1 MSYLF
6 FILTIHS
13 DTKIKKIEDSIK
25 PEKGKLFNESSITF
39 IDKKNNFNIY
49 LGYFKKKE
57 ENSDIH
63 THILLS
69 IDDICFQSKEEFF
82 IQKNKSIFIKYIEFD
97 KTYKWYFIR
106 KNIPKCYKLDNYLSL
121 KIYIENINN
130 LGIMN
135 ERKIKFELLDY
146 FNRKYKENN
155 TNSLQFYLLLIKH
168 CYDYNK
174 KGIENIKPN
183 FNFNLE
189 IGNGKLIEDE
199 FGEMVDEFA
208 FEDNLKENDD
218 DLIKLILFYYHRL
231 NKEKFHKFLVNK
243 KIINKIILIII
254 QNKYFFNNLSKKDIL
269 LLIKDLD
276 DIEKISSIINL
287 NDSLIEKIN
296 IVIEIF
302 DKIYKLVQESEYS
315 IYLTDLIKLK
325 NNENEI
331 KEIIDKYYS
340 INTIKPSEKLIINLD
355 FLNIINSNLTF
366 QSIKYIKNKINELYD
381 YFRKKNDTKLGE
393 LENLNTIVGKKF
405 REIGVS
411 LILRNEM
418 SNLQIIGFIQ
428 EDSHIEELGE
438 GNNNLYLKDF
448 YRKKNFNE
456 SLQLIDHIKI
466 DLIDDSFISS
476 FKKIKFHSIYGQ
488 NENYQNLI
496 SKLFERSKNIKEFHK
511 VFKLFHDIKNSVID
525 NELFPKQSRK
535 DSLETLKK
543 ILKKNKNNDFN
554 INEFLVLFLDII
566 DMAYEFYQE
575 IDRILIALENIYS
588 NNIISNLYIKL
599 LNENNIILNKKYDFV
614 VKICIKY
621 LTNSRD
627 LNTNKYSYI
636 YLLKHMSSNN
646 IKSKVLNQ
654 FESKII
660 NMEEIFDYNFSD
672 NLKLLSQIIKNNYF
686 SNRIFSHIPYIKNT
700 QQILN
705 TMINKIENE
714 DIFYEDNHKIME
726 LYNKK
731 KLIERLDIIYLYKNQ
746 NVKNIED
753 KIIEKI
759 NLINNFI
766 KYLNDANDYFK
777 TFYPKANNE
786 NIKKIDEILEKK
798 NKLYLR
804 EYDNKMEEL
813 KFLDDYK
820 NDIENLLNKKRSKF
834 YFQLFT
840 DIRDD
845 PQNEKM
851 TEEEKVNQTN
861 DAFDKIKTLFTNF
874 DNIDIPF
881 FSSLVKGLKTKN
893 DLYNEINLLKGLFNI
908 DNNCNIDSIVDNL
921 YLIKQKEENI
931 FKLENLLTLINKL
944 KCNPTKL
951 NQELESNLN
960 HLKQDNLKIQDF
972 IDINRN
978 INELKIPIIEKEKY
992 FNVLNELMEKKEV
1005 LDFLLTKKFDD
1016 IRLLTEFMDD
1026 LDNGIIQMKD
1036 INDLEKSVQF
1046 IEQLKNKCNF
1056 KNDEILIDTFCEL
1069 IDKEYKDISLN
1080 LNNIKGKIS
1089 TIIEGYTESLNDDER
1104 SNKLIK
1110 YISTSSSFKIKNQNY
1125 QYYDCVCEYDLRN
1138 KINIKS
1144 FDDIIL
1150 LKEKAWLRKKQNNDD
1165 IFFNTCQTF
1174 CINVN
1179 KINDIIKIINEIN
1192 NKGYPEK
1199 LDTIVNIKNEKV
1211 ECKLNNFSGN
1221 LDEIIEYLENILSDV
1236 EYFRKEYN
1244 TKNDLIRLIYGKQIS
1259 EIYRYLKERRE
1270 TTNLKYLNKYL
1281 TNNKIN
1287 GEKSLDE
1294 YNFDIKKKNKL
1305 LEEMYENC
1313 ILYIEKLYKIN
1324 KIKISDIYKNSKL
1337 KKNYKGIYTFFSSID
1352 SMESNI
1358 IQIYNNLTGNFPII
1372 QTILFCSQETTK
1384 EEIFS
1389 FLNRAILNKGNI
1401 LFSIIKPEILEIEIC
1416 KYLLDI
1422 LNILLLNNKDIS
1434 STILFV
1440 YFDKTNNLINE
1451 IKKKENHKV
1460 LVIGK
1465 FDKNILKD
1473 ENEIKIYLSDV
1484 SGRGKSTK
1492 IYKDFEPFINQN
1504 YEYVYFPIGDN
1515 ITRDEILI
1523 RLTELKNKQ
1532 ISLHIDLLETNKLD
1546 LIRDFLFSF
1555 LIMKYYSKEEN
1566 IFYYGNEIK
1575 IKIEIP
1581 NSFDNYFNKFPI
1593 LDFFEV
1599 YRMDINN
1606 LEPLIVVND
1615 ITSNVQIVANYLNY
1629 KKNNLI
1635 DSKGLFFH
1643 NLHYTEESQEEYNNV
1658 ETITKEKDEDDAKIL
1673 SQQECEQLIN
1683 EEITKFYQNPT
1694 YYQKRTFIDVLANQL
1709 ILFSKDFHIKVE
1721 NVKWNQMNGIRSEIL
1736 NSIIGST
1743 QYFLK
1748 NAYENILHGQNISYN
1763 AMNEK
1768 YDENESIQKANEILS
1783 QRTIVSFD
1791 QIKESFVFINE
1802 DKMSFSIITN
1812 CKSDSNEYSLYKNFI
1827 NMGLKS
1833 NNELIDYKNLEQD
1846 KYIEEIRKIFNIQP
1860 TYSDKLIKDEF
1871 LKSYIFTADNFLK
1884 LILILLRIRAK
1895 VPVILMGET
1904 GCGKTSLIRII
1915 ANMSKLK
1922 YMGINFEEINM
1933 KVYNIHAG
1941 ITDSDIIEWITKN
1954 NLLETE
1960 NHGMIESLCPKI
1972 LVFFDEINTCNSMG
1986 LISEILCKHTMQG
1999 KKLKFNVI
2007 FIAACNP
2014 YRIDSSYTEK
2024 RQQIGLI
2031 KKGTHQNNTLVY
2043 RVNPL
2048 PFSLIN
2054 FIFDFGN
2061 LTSEDEEKYIKSIL
2075 SEALKNEENFET
2087 NLKLG
2092 SDLIKECQNF
2102 IRNKNDISS
2111 VSLREIRR
2119 FVILYNW
2126 FKKFLKK
2133 NNKLI
2138 NNKEIDLKQIQEYS
2152 LILSTYIVYYI
2163 RIYDQDERDKLIK
2176 DLNKIIKGNFISY
2189 PKYLSK
2195 YIINEIELEPGIAK
2209 NRALV
2214 ENIFAIF
2221 VCINN
2226 LIPIFICGKPGCSKS
2241 LSVQLVFKSM
2251 RGEDSSKKIF
2261 KNCPKIYQN
2270 AYQGSLNSTS
2280 KGVKSIFDKARKMI
2294 KDNDPSKVISLVYFD
2309 EMGLAEISKNNPL
2322 KVIHSELEYDD
2333 NYNKVAFI
2341 GISNWVMDASK
2352 MNRGI
2357 QLSIP
2362 EPTQNDLIETAKS
2375 IVQSFNEDYSDFF
2388 GNLAISYYKYKQFL
2402 KKNYPEYSDFHG
2414 NRDFYHLIKTVCK
2427 KMARYKNK
2435 EEYINNE
2442 RIALESIE
2450 RNFGGLDFS
2459 IREFKKIFLD
2469 KDEVSDRYDIKGN
2482 LIENLKDNTSRYVLI
2497 ITKSSIS
2504 QFLIDIILTELNKKY
2519 TFFLGS
2525 GFEDDKNKEEYSA
2538 KNIHKI
2544 QVCMEKGTIAVFKNL
2559 ESIYPSLYDLFNQ
2572 NFLIQN
2578 NNKYAR
2584 IAIGSSNNKP
2594 YKVDDKFKS
2603 IIIVDEKDIKEQ
2615 KQDPPFLNRFEKY
2628 LFSFNVLLTKELANK
2643 SEQIVKYL
2651 QNLISPSDKRRAID
2665 LEKQLLLC
2673 EKEEIQGL
2681 IYQLNKIGKNNI
2693 ELVDEVLKKI
2703 SNLFSQ
2709 DIISFATKSNYI
2721 QKYPEILEKIKMYYN
2736 QNEHSNIFNFL
2747 TKMTNNKNIIY
2758 TFSDILESI
2767 FKNPNEIIKNNIF
2780 GDLSKSNVEEDIF
2793 VYNITSERQLENKI
2807 EKFFKDENK
2816 KICIFK
2822 LFPID
2827 CIHLNSIKFIIENF
2841 QRNYKKENKKCFIF
2855 IIYLKRYIYSLEDD
2869 NNDLDEYKIEN
2880 QNLISLI
2887 SDFSQIFIDNLHGP
2901 NISIFELLNLNNKEL
2916 FKRKDMINIEEQMKI
2931 IIYEIF
2937 ATIDYQFK
2945 NLDGDNLKQN
2955 YIETIS
2961 GKLLENKSMCNRL
2974 IELAIKLLEEDDDIV
2989 KDIFYENNL
2998 FEKFDI
3004 DFISV
3009 VSKFMKEKFKDKLSK
3024 IIVNCERNS
3033 ILSNLILHNNPEVN
3047 SNLKMKLFDYY
3058 VPKMNL
3064 NKNVSK
3070 ENLGNKVELSLGLNI
3085 HWSIDIYK
3093 SLINKCNG
3101 NKLIE
3106 DFKTNETDLR
3116 GEIEEEELNEEIN
3129 SYKSKK
3135 NNYYKMFYNF
3145 LEQILDEIIKE
3156 DKENLIDLIT
3166 NDFYT
3171 IIFYVNEKQVLQKN
3185 NINNNLVEQD
3195 ENNENTKINQ
3205 NKNIIDFVR
3214 YIAELQLEIDS
3225 KESIFNDIDKKLIY
3239 ILLWFQCNLV
3249 FIQNIIKIYKI
3260 LCNYIPNLLEK
3271 IKDIIK
3277 NEKVKFEI
3285 SKRNPEYKRYTNYL
3299 FTILIESLIFSI
3311 FYHFDFN
3318 TLTKDNQNEFLKNL
3332 NEIIAL
3338 IDQTKTQLNMY
3349 LNEFSNLISLVEVS
3363 DALISIKKFDIKK
3376 IDNYK
3381 QIINFQN
3388 ENIKNENINKAIN
3401 SLQEEYDFLY
3411 KNLNEN
3417 QNFPEIVISI
3427 LSQKVMQVSNDEYR
3441 NKILELIL
3449 KENKLIIN
3457 SKLILWILFTRYK
3470 LDIKCPND
3478 NEEEDEEEDEEE
3490 LVNKFMSFTEVQNMN
3505 LDLLNSQNN
3514 IILDEI
3520 LIYLFEIKINSF
3532 LNNDHLTIDK
3542 LIDGIIIE
3550 YLKKCIDVL
3559 NGKIKPRLKN
3569 LAILYSIS
3577 FIKSYFYLLVNKMY
3591 KIAKSDENQIN
3602 INKINT
3608 LLKND
3613 HNNIIYVIKLYIL
3626 KCFYSK
3632 MQNFNE
3638 FINFEWDKNQ
3648 LSWAKNYKY
3657 DDKNDLS
3664 KLQFLYINVGLDME
3678 KLKEYNFNFSHDKN
3692 ICSFK
3697 PVNKEFYKKLINEDF
3712 MTFIDVSINI
3722 MLSDFVDSKYS
3733 YYFIYDYFC
3742 DLIKEILPYDNI
3754 SLIFKLFFDNN
3765 IFGKL
3770 MKNKIKDLKA
3780 EQIEILLYGYKLAI
3794 LCSLGNENSLYNN
3807 LLSEKFNN
3815 IINTIFIPGSE
3826 PYQSIKKNS
3835 YERAIEHFSVVQTAS
3850 PGFYICNCNQ
3860 FYLIGNCSQPNE
3872 VIKCRNCP
3880 KQIGGKSHILVDGSR
3895 RIYRNEN
3902 EKNSYPKIPGITLEQ
3917 FKNEIREEEEKDEKS
3932 GIVQTNLTDFSINNK
3947 KVRNLKPISYRI
3959 LNFIFYSILY
3969 YNNILGYIKDNEIKN
3984 YYISGKNIIDLLDII
3999 WNCLKDLLNSESI
4012 NNIKIFMNSL
4022 FPKINDIIKNQEIT
4036 NTKEKRLNFE
4046 EKFDNIITQC
4056 INEYQNYFEKYQK
4069 INNYISQ
4076 IKLTSLKTIITEQ
4089 DFPELPEDK
4098 FPFFKYFTVP
4108 AFPKKDDLNIENDS
4122 IAREKYPVIFYYQ
4135 THEEIEIDKNIVD
4148 LNSLEKEL
4156 LSKYS
4161 FNITREDARKLI
4173 IKDEIVSKND
4183 NTSELYLKFKE
4194 AYNKYNTYNRRMG
4207 CHDLKTNHI
4216 LKDSDNLS
4224 YILND
4229 NGVQKEGMHLAAIYQ
4244 YFIDFQNQILDNILQ
4259 NKLLYKNLGY
4269 FSESINNEIYI
4280 QDANKNEIVTFK
4292 IRSALFKSYQ
4302 EIISIYSN
4310 RNIFD
4315 QNGINYFNYKNIE
4328 YNFDK
4333 IEIEV
4338 GKIVLSN
4345 KRKFKEDQ
4353 KYITYIFEE
4362 YRNKSDVFSLFL
4374 QIYPQTQLIEE
4385 TKEKIINFILEDIKD
4400 YRDLLSSMNKLI
4412 FYLHNKS
4419 FKINESI
4426 YDNIIPKLPNH
4437 IQLSTS
4443 CINLFKNLS
4452 NIKINQLIEVYE
4464 YIELQCFEEFKNNL
4478 NKRYKEQINKDDC
4491 NKYIEF
4497 LKNIEKK
4504 SKLTKL
4510 ILGKALRKFICR
4522 YICGKRDDEAFHK
4535 DTTIFEILKERND
4548 IWDKEFLDSKNYEE
4562 IMEELQDNIKLTQN
4576 YVLDFYDILECDEK
4590 LKITK
4595 INLPKNQGIQKRKN
4609 KKKNKRKSSDDFLQ
4623 VF

>member
-1 MSYLF
+1 M
-6 FILTIHS
+6 
-13 DTKIKKIEDSIK
+13 
-25 PEKGKLFNESSITF
+25 
-39 IDKKNNFNIY
+39 
-49 LGYFKKKE
+49 
-57 ENSDIH
+57 
-63 THILLS
+63 
-69 IDDICFQSKEEFF
+69 
-82 IQKNKSIFIKYIEFD
+82 
-97 KTYKWYFIR
+97 
-106 KNIPKCYKLDNYLSL
+106 
-121 KIYIENINN
+121 
-130 LGIMN
+130 
-135 ERKIKFELLDY
+135 
-146 FNRKYKENN
+146 
-155 TNSLQFYLLLIKH
+155 
-168 CYDYNK
+168 
-174 KGIENIKPN
+174 
-183 FNFNLE
+183 
-189 IGNGKLIEDE
+189 
-199 FGEMVDEFA
+199 
-208 FEDNLKENDD
+208 
-218 DLIKLILFYYHRL
+218 
-231 NKEKFHKFLVNK
+231 
-243 KIINKIILIII
+243 
-254 QNKYFFNNLSKKDIL
+254 
-269 LLIKDLD
+269 
-276 DIEKISSIINL
+276 
-287 NDSLIEKIN
+287 
-296 IVIEIF
+296 
-302 DKIYKLVQESEYS
+302 
-315 IYLTDLIKLK
+315 
-325 NNENEI
+325 
-331 KEIIDKYYS
+331 
-340 INTIKPSEKLIINLD
+340 
-355 FLNIINSNLTF
+355 
-366 QSIKYIKNKINELYD
+366 
-381 YFRKKNDTKLGE
+381 
-393 LENLNTIVGKKF
+393 
-405 REIGVS
+405 
-411 LILRNEM
+411 
-418 SNLQIIGFIQ
+418 
-428 EDSHIEELGE
+428 
-438 GNNNLYLKDF
+438 
-448 YRKKNFNE
+448 
-456 SLQLIDHIKI
+456 
-466 DLIDDSFISS
+466 
-476 FKKIKFHSIYGQ
+476 
-488 NENYQNLI
+488 
-496 SKLFERSKNIKEFHK
+496 
-511 VFKLFHDIKNSVID
+511 
-525 NELFPKQSRK
+525 
-535 DSLETLKK
+535 
-543 ILKKNKNNDFN
+543 
-554 INEFLVLFLDII
+554 
-566 DMAYEFYQE
+566 
-575 IDRILIALENIYS
+575 
-588 NNIISNLYIKL
+588 
-599 LNENNIILNKKYDFV
+599 
-614 VKICIKY
+614 
-621 LTNSRD
+621 
-627 LNTNKYSYI
+627 
-636 YLLKHMSSNN
+636 
-646 IKSKVLNQ
+646 
-654 FESKII
+654 
-660 NMEEIFDYNFSD
+660 
-672 NLKLLSQIIKNNYF
+672 
-686 SNRIFSHIPYIKNT
+686 
-700 QQILN
+700 
-705 TMINKIENE
+705 
-714 DIFYEDNHKIME
+714 
-726 LYNKK
+726 
-731 KLIERLDIIYLYKNQ
+731 
-746 NVKNIED
+746 
-753 KIIEKI
+753 
-759 NLINNFI
+759 
-766 KYLNDANDYFK
+766 
-777 TFYPKANNE
+777 
-786 NIKKIDEILEKK
+786 
-798 NKLYLR
+798 
-804 EYDNKMEEL
+804 
-813 KFLDDYK
+813 
-820 NDIENLLNKKRSKF
+820 
-834 YFQLFT
+834 
-840 DIRDD
+840 
-845 PQNEKM
+845 
-851 TEEEKVNQTN
+851 
-861 DAFDKIKTLFTNF
+861 
-874 DNIDIPF
+874 
-881 FSSLVKGLKTKN
+881 
-893 DLYNEINLLKGLFNI
+893 
-908 DNNCNIDSIVDNL
+908 
-921 YLIKQKEENI
+921 
-931 FKLENLLTLINKL
+931 
-944 KCNPTKL
+944 
-951 NQELESNLN
+951 
-960 HLKQDNLKIQDF
+960 
-972 IDINRN
+972 
-978 INELKIPIIEKEKY
+978 
-992 FNVLNELMEKKEV
+992 
-1005 LDFLLTKKFDD
+1005 
-1016 IRLLTEFMDD
+1016 
-1026 LDNGIIQMKD
+1026 
-1036 INDLEKSVQF
+1036 
-1046 IEQLKNKCNF
+1046 
-1056 KNDEILIDTFCEL
+1056 
-1069 IDKEYKDISLN
+1069 
-1080 LNNIKGKIS
+1080 
-1089 TIIEGYTESLNDDER
+1089 
-1104 SNKLIK
+1104 
-1110 YISTSSSFKIKNQNY
+1110 
-1125 QYYDCVCEYDLRN
+1125 
-1138 KINIKS
+1138 
-1144 FDDIIL
+1144 
-1150 LKEKAWLRKKQNNDD
+1150 
-1165 IFFNTCQTF
+1165 
-1174 CINVN
+1174 
-1179 KINDIIKIINEIN
+1179 
-1192 NKGYPEK
+1192 
-1199 LDTIVNIKNEKV
+1199 
-1211 ECKLNNFSGN
+1211 
-1221 LDEIIEYLENILSDV
+1221 
-1236 EYFRKEYN
+1236 
-1244 TKNDLIRLIYGKQIS
+1244 
-1259 EIYRYLKERRE
+1259 
-1270 TTNLKYLNKYL
+1270 
-1281 TNNKIN
+1281 
-1287 GEKSLDE
+1287 
-1294 YNFDIKKKNKL
+1294 
-1305 LEEMYENC
+1305 
-1313 ILYIEKLYKIN
+1313 
-1324 KIKISDIYKNSKL
+1324 
-1337 KKNYKGIYTFFSSID
+1337 
-1352 SMESNI
+1352 
-1358 IQIYNNLTGNFPII
+1358 
-1372 QTILFCSQETTK
+1372 
-1384 EEIFS
+1384 
-1389 FLNRAILNKGNI
+1389 
-1401 LFSIIKPEILEIEIC
+1401 
-1416 KYLLDI
+1416 
-1422 LNILLLNNKDIS
+1422 
-1434 STILFV
+1434 
-1440 YFDKTNNLINE
+1440 
-1451 IKKKENHKV
+1451 

-3135 NNYYKMFYNF
+3135 
-3145 LEQILDEIIKE
+3145 IIIIKCF
-3156 DKENLIDLIT
+3156 IT
-3166 NDFYT
+3166 F
-3171 IIFYVNEKQVLQKN
+3171 
-3185 NINNNLVEQD
+3185 
-3195 ENNENTKINQ
+3195 
-3205 NKNIIDFVR
+3205 
-3214 YIAELQLEIDS
+3214 
-3225 KESIFNDIDKKLIY
+3225 
-3239 ILLWFQCNLV
+3239 
-3249 FIQNIIKIYKI
+3249 
-3260 LCNYIPNLLEK
+3260 
-3271 IKDIIK
+3271 
-3277 NEKVKFEI
+3277 
-3285 SKRNPEYKRYTNYL
+3285 
-3299 FTILIESLIFSI
+3299 
-3311 FYHFDFN
+3311 
-3318 TLTKDNQNEFLKNL
+3318 
-3332 NEIIAL
+3332 
-3338 IDQTKTQLNMY
+3338 
-3349 LNEFSNLISLVEVS
+3349 
-3363 DALISIKKFDIKK
+3363 
-3376 IDNYK
+3376 
-3381 QIINFQN
+3381 
-3388 ENIKNENINKAIN
+3388 
-3401 SLQEEYDFLY
+3401 
-3411 KNLNEN
+3411 
-3417 QNFPEIVISI
+3417 
-3427 LSQKVMQVSNDEYR
+3427 
-3441 NKILELIL
+3441 
-3449 KENKLIIN
+3449 
-3457 SKLILWILFTRYK
+3457 
-3470 LDIKCPND
+3470 
-3478 NEEEDEEEDEEE
+3478 
-3490 LVNKFMSFTEVQNMN
+3490 
-3505 LDLLNSQNN
+3505 
-3514 IILDEI
+3514 
-3520 LIYLFEIKINSF
+3520 
-3532 LNNDHLTIDK
+3532 
-3542 LIDGIIIE
+3542 
-3550 YLKKCIDVL
+3550 
-3559 NGKIKPRLKN
+3559 
-3569 LAILYSIS
+3569 
-3577 FIKSYFYLLVNKMY
+3577 
-3591 KIAKSDENQIN
+3591 
-3602 INKINT
+3602 
-3608 LLKND
+3608 
-3613 HNNIIYVIKLYIL
+3613 
-3626 KCFYSK
+3626 
-3632 MQNFNE
+3632 
-3638 FINFEWDKNQ
+3638 
-3648 LSWAKNYKY
+3648 
-3657 DDKNDLS
+3657 
-3664 KLQFLYINVGLDME
+3664 
-3678 KLKEYNFNFSHDKN
+3678 
-3692 ICSFK
+3692 
-3697 PVNKEFYKKLINEDF
+3697 
-3712 MTFIDVSINI
+3712 
-3722 MLSDFVDSKYS
+3722 
-3733 YYFIYDYFC
+3733 
-3742 DLIKEILPYDNI
+3742 
-3754 SLIFKLFFDNN
+3754 
-3765 IFGKL
+3765 
-3770 MKNKIKDLKA
+3770 
-3780 EQIEILLYGYKLAI
+3780 
-3794 LCSLGNENSLYNN
+3794 
-3807 LLSEKFNN
+3807 
-3815 IINTIFIPGSE
+3815 
-3826 PYQSIKKNS
+3826 
-3835 YERAIEHFSVVQTAS
+3835 
-3850 PGFYICNCNQ
+3850 
-3860 FYLIGNCSQPNE
+3860 
-3872 VIKCRNCP
+3872 
-3880 KQIGGKSHILVDGSR
+3880 
-3895 RIYRNEN
+3895 
-3902 EKNSYPKIPGITLEQ
+3902 
-3917 FKNEIREEEEKDEKS
+3917 
-3932 GIVQTNLTDFSINNK
+3932 
-3947 KVRNLKPISYRI
+3947 
-3959 LNFIFYSILY
+3959 
-3969 YNNILGYIKDNEIKN
+3969 
-3984 YYISGKNIIDLLDII
+3984 
-3999 WNCLKDLLNSESI
+3999 
-4012 NNIKIFMNSL
+4012 
-4022 FPKINDIIKNQEIT
+4022 
-4036 NTKEKRLNFE
+4036 
-4046 EKFDNIITQC
+4046 
-4056 INEYQNYFEKYQK
+4056 
-4069 INNYISQ
+4069 
-4076 IKLTSLKTIITEQ
+4076 
-4089 DFPELPEDK
+4089 
-4098 FPFFKYFTVP
+4098 
-4108 AFPKKDDLNIENDS
+4108 
-4122 IAREKYPVIFYYQ
+4122 
-4135 THEEIEIDKNIVD
+4135 
-4148 LNSLEKEL
+4148 
-4156 LSKYS
+4156 
-4161 FNITREDARKLI
+4161 
-4173 IKDEIVSKND
+4173 
-4183 NTSELYLKFKE
+4183 
-4194 AYNKYNTYNRRMG
+4194 
-4207 CHDLKTNHI
+4207 
-4216 LKDSDNLS
+4216 
-4224 YILND
+4224 
-4229 NGVQKEGMHLAAIYQ
+4229 
-4244 YFIDFQNQILDNILQ
+4244 
-4259 NKLLYKNLGY
+4259 
-4269 FSESINNEIYI
+4269 
-4280 QDANKNEIVTFK
+4280 
-4292 IRSALFKSYQ
+4292 
-4302 EIISIYSN
+4302 
-4310 RNIFD
+4310 
-4315 QNGINYFNYKNIE
+4315 
-4328 YNFDK
+4328 
-4333 IEIEV
+4333 
-4338 GKIVLSN
+4338 
-4345 KRKFKEDQ
+4345 
-4353 KYITYIFEE
+4353 
-4362 YRNKSDVFSLFL
+4362 
-4374 QIYPQTQLIEE
+4374 
-4385 TKEKIINFILEDIKD
+4385 
-4400 YRDLLSSMNKLI
+4400 
-4412 FYLHNKS
+4412 
-4419 FKINESI
+4419 
-4426 YDNIIPKLPNH
+4426 
-4437 IQLSTS
+4437 
-4443 CINLFKNLS
+4443 
-4452 NIKINQLIEVYE
+4452 
-4464 YIELQCFEEFKNNL
+4464 
-4478 NKRYKEQINKDDC
+4478 
-4491 NKYIEF
+4491 
-4497 LKNIEKK
+4497 
-4504 SKLTKL
+4504 
-4510 ILGKALRKFICR
+4510 
-4522 YICGKRDDEAFHK
+4522 
-4535 DTTIFEILKERND
+4535 
-4548 IWDKEFLDSKNYEE
+4548 
-4562 IMEELQDNIKLTQN
+4562 
-4576 YVLDFYDILECDEK
+4576 
-4590 LKITK
+4590 
-4595 INLPKNQGIQKRKN
+4595 
-4609 KKKNKRKSSDDFLQ
+4609 
-4623 VF
+4623 